1 MEFTLTTVITTIN
14 GRIDYL
20 KRAIESVANQILIP
34 NKLII
39 ISQRLDDKDLL
50 AIDILCQSLD
60 LNFQHIKFPELIGS
74 QLASIMDY

>member
-39 ISQRLDDKDLL
+39 ISQRLE
-50 AIDILCQSLD
+50 
-60 LNFQHIKFPELIGS
+60 IKIC
-74 QLASIMDY
+74 